1 MVETA
6 RYTPKFNVFCA
17 VLEQKMF
24 RPLIFADRTPTCV
37 VYLHILEELVIP
49 ISEEAGRNVLLK
61 QVGAPAV
68 FYIATGDL
76 FDWYRLEAA
85 LVT

>member
-1 MVETA
+1 VVETA

-24 RPLIFADRTPTCV
+24 GPLIFADRTPNCV
-37 VYLHILEELVIP
+37 VYLHILEELVMP
-49 ISEEAGRNVLLK
+49 ISEEAGLYVLLK

-68 FYIATGDL
+68 PDISADDV
-76 FDWYRLEAA
+76 FDRYRLEAA
-85 LVT
+85 LVA